1 MPSLRHGIL
10 LLLASL
16 MMLCTLNAAPSVTL
30 SSLSQCQPGNIA
42 NNIGLGFK
50 IPAISIGISI
60 IALFIS
66 FDVIVIGYILSKLFP
81 SAGISGWLGNEYWE
95 FAKSVMLVAAIFS
108 VVTLIGNIAVITAG
122 NNIPASGR
130 ASLRAGT
137 PTYIANADLLTYGS
151 EVYLCNTEGEIEYG
165 IKHMISLFLSFGLFK
180 GGLGGGG
187 GFTSQ
192 LTSIGSLFSGT
203 KNNGLAG
210 NGVYS
215 GLSFV
220 FPGIPVPPVPL
231 PAALDFIPVFR
242 SMVSFIIFGN
252 FFLQSDFI
260 YHVQLVSVFND
271 ALVFLETPAMAVFI
285 GQIVLLPLLIRIGLL
300 VLIPMGLIMRAFPFI
315 RGIGGTLIAFG
326 IGISIIWPSL
336 LIILNTPVSNYFSNV
351 LGAANMM
358 PTDLPAYSCSTYSP
372 TILNKVFNF
381 LTSHGCSPS
390 GIPSNPLLI
399 VGVTNNI
406 AFESIYNPYPAMNF
420 VIQNNIYIML
430 QTYFLFILDAIIAF
444 PMTDNIARMLG
455 GTIRLQIGG
464 KLKLV

>member
-130 ASLRAGT
+130 APLRAGT

-165 IKHMISLFLSFGLFK
+165 VKHMVSLFLSFGFFK
-180 GGLGGGG
+180 GGLNGGG
-187 GFTSQ
+187 GFGSD
-192 LTSIGSLFSGT
+192 LTSIGSLFST
-203 KNNGLAG
+203 KNNNGIAG
-210 NGVYS
+210 NGAYS

-220 FPGIPVPPVPL
+220 FPGIPIPPVPL
-231 PAALDFIPVFR
+231 PAAFDFIPVFR
-242 SMVSFIIFGN
+242 TMVSFIIFGN

-271 ALVFLETPAMAVFI
+271 ALVFLETPAMLIFV
-285 GQIVLLPLLIRIGLL
+285 GQIMLLPLLIRIGLL

-336 LIILNTPVSNYFSNV
+336 LILLNAPVSVYFSNV

-358 PTDLPAYSCSTYSP
+358 PTDLPVNSCSVSTSSL
-372 TILNKVFNF
+372 LNKVFTFFAN
-381 LTSHGCSPS
+381 GCSPP
-390 GIPSNPLLI
+390 GTPSDPLLI
-399 VGVTNNI
+399 VGVTTNLALQAI
-406 AFESIYNPYPAMNF
+406 SNPYPAMNF
-420 VIQNNIYIML
+420 VIQNNLYIML
-430 QTYFLFILDAIIAF
+430 QTYFLFVLDAIIAF
-444 PMTDNIARMLG
+444 PLTDNIARMLG